1 MAAGCE
7 RRQEEGQALDVVG
20 VRVRQE
26 QVEPERPLVR
36 EGQPKLARAGAAVED
51 EQRAV
56 VGRDLDARRVTAV
69 AQGLGAGRRDGA
81 ARAPEAD
88 ADISAPL
95 APAR

>member
-7 RRQEEGQALDVVG
+7 RRQEERQALDVVG

-26 QVEPERPLVR
+26 QVEPERSLVG
-36 EGQPKLARAGAAVED
+36 EGEPKLAGAGAAIED

-56 VGRDLDARRVTAV
+56 VGRDLDARRVTPV
-69 AQGLGAGRRDGA
+69 AECLGAGRRDRT

-88 ADISAPL
+88 ADLSVL
-95 APAR
+95 RGPAR